1 MSSCAYEIKYEI
13 SARVYIRRG
22 WGPPRAPQMSGRVRT
37 AYTVLVDASRVP
49 LADSA
54 AERASLKEKPSA
66 RERIRYH

>member
-1 MSSCAYEIKYEI
+1 MSSCAYEIKYDI

-37 AYTVLVDASRVP
+37 AYTVLVDRSSRYDLRRP
-49 LADSA
+49 SA
-54 AERASLKEKPSA
+54 PSLKEKPSA